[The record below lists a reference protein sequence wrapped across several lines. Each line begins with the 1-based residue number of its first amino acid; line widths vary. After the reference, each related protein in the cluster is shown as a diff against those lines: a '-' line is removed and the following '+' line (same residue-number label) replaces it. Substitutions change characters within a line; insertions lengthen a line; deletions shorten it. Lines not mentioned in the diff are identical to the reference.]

1 MLPAVS
7 IYGLGVWLLC
17 GLIGQ
22 KWWIQFACFVLSASL
37 MAVINNQ
44 NVLIRIYSRSVSAA
58 FIILSC
64 AACFL
69 FPSINGSIVQL
80 CLVASMLTIYQTY
93 QDYQAVGLDFY
104 TFLILSLGSLF
115 DVRILWFVPIYW
127 LFMAFFVYSM
137 SLRTFLA
144 SLFGLILPYWCV
156 SAWLLW
162 KEEGDFSYFVD
173 HFIPLWH
180 FQFPVDYTSTHPI
193 HIAILVFLVILTLT
207 GVIHFIR
214 TSYNDK
220 IRIRQIYYSFMFIN
234 FVTFVFMIL
243 QPQTEDIM
251 LRTMIITTSPLIGHF
266 VSLTHTRIT
275 NIAFFVILA
284 VSLVLTILSIWVSSS
299 IF

>member
-1 MLPAVS
+1 MRS
-7 IYGLGVWLLC
+7 M
-17 GLIGQ
+17 LIGSMAAFGIARLRW
-22 KWWIQFACFVLSASL
+22 KFARLSL
-37 MAVINNQ
+37 TYFLLGMMIPVHC
-44 NVLIRIYSRSVSAA
+44 VLIPLFSRFSS
-58 FIILSC
+58 FGLNNS
-64 AACFL
+64 
-69 FPSINGSIVQL
+69 
-80 CLVASMLTIYQTY
+80 LV
-93 QDYQAVGLDFY
+93 
-104 TFLILSLGSLF
+104 
-115 DVRILWFVPIYW
+115 
-127 LFMAFFVYSM
+127 
-137 SLRTFLA
+137 
-144 SLFGLILPYWCV
+144 GLILPYWCV

-234 FVTFVFMIL
+234 FVTLVFMIL

>member
-1 MLPAVS
+1 
-7 IYGLGVWLLC
+7 
-17 GLIGQ
+17 
-22 KWWIQFACFVLSASL
+22 
-37 MAVINNQ
+37 
-44 NVLIRIYSRSVSAA
+44 
-58 FIILSC
+58 
-64 AACFL
+64 
-69 FPSINGSIVQL
+69 VQL

-115 DVRILWFVPIYW
+115 DVRILWFVPVYW

-137 SLRTFLA
+137 SLRTFFA

-193 HIAILVFLVILTLT
+193 HIAVLVFLVILTLT

-234 FVTFVFMIL
+234 FVTLVFMIL